1 MHHRLDFLSR
11 QKPAI
16 LSSEAKDSG
25 NLTAYAKMSSMG
37 QDMRSSPWL
46 ATSAFVAV
54 LAGFGTGG
62 FVLSPA
68 VSAAGEPTAIPDA
81 ATMLREV
88 EAHQKQLDKIREN
101 YTFRAVQTTRQL
113 DGSGN
118 TKKIETEEHEVF
130 FVNGHRVEKLVR
142 KDGKDLSPDQA
153 RKEQDRVNK
162 EVLKIS
168 QPGYK
173 SPEEKDDITVARL
186 LQIVAFSR
194 PRRVSLNGRD
204 TIAFD
209 FAGDE
214 HAKTHGRD
222 EDALKK
228 VSGTVWIDEADR
240 EVSRM
245 SATLD
250 ENYHVGFGLLAS
262 VAKGTNLVFDQGLI
276 RNEAW
281 LPTAITLHLQARAF
295 LVAGIRADVDIRF
308 DEYKKFQTDAVQQ
321 PGATATTPPS
331 H

>member
-1 MHHRLDFLSR
+1 MARN
-11 QKPAI
+11 
-16 LSSEAKDSG
+16 EC
-25 NLTAYAKMSSMG
+25 
-37 QDMRSSPWL
+37 
-46 ATSAFVAV
+46 
-54 LAGFGTGG
+54 FGGCVG
-62 FVLSPA
+62 WIQP
-68 VSAAGEPTAIPDA
+68 AIPDA

-88 EAHQKQLDKIREN
+88 EAHQKQLDKMREN
-101 YTFRAVQTTRQL
+101 YTFRAIQTTRQL
-113 DGSGN
+113 DSSGN
-118 TKKIETEEHEVF
+118 TKKVETEEHEVF

-142 KDGKDLSPDQA
+142 KDGKDLTPDQA

-162 EVLKIS
+162 EVVKIS
-168 QPGYK
+168 QPGY
-173 SPEEKDDITVARL
+173 SNPDDKDEITVARL
-186 LQIVAFSR
+186 LQIVSFSR

-209 FAGDE
+209 FAGDQ

-262 VAKGTNLVFDQGLI
+262 VAKGSNVVFDQALI

-295 LVAGIRADVDIRF
+295 LVAGIRANVDIRF
-308 DEYKKFQTDAVQQ
+308 DQYKKFQTDAVEQ
-321 PGATATTPPS
+321 PGATVTAPAT

>member
-1 MHHRLDFLSR
+1 
-11 QKPAI
+11 
-16 LSSEAKDSG
+16 
-25 NLTAYAKMSSMG
+25 MSVVP
-37 QDMRSSPWL
+37 PWL
-46 ATSAFVAV
+46 ITLLVLLSCVAPATLGANE
-54 LAGFGTGG
+54 
-62 FVLSPA
+62 PA
-68 VSAAGEPTAIPDA
+68 ALPDA

-113 DGSGN
+113 DSSGN
-118 TKKIETEEHEVF
+118 TKKVETEEHEVF
-130 FVNGHRVEKLVR
+130 FVNGERVQKLVR
-142 KDGKDLSPDQA
+142 KDGKDLTPDQA

-168 QPGYK
+168 KPGYTN
-173 SPEEKDDITVARL
+173 PDKDEITVSRL

-194 PRRVSLNGRD
+194 PRRVRLNGRD

-209 FAGDE
+209 FAGDP
-214 HAKTHGRD
+214 HAKTHGRG

-228 VSGTVWIDEADR
+228 VSGTIWIDEADR

-245 SATLD
+245 NATLD

-262 VAKGTNLVFDQGLI
+262 VAKGSNVVFDQALI

-281 LPTAITLHLQARAF
+281 LPTAIALHLQARAF
-295 LVAGIRADVDIRF
+295 LVAGFRAEIDIRF
-308 DEYKKFQTDAVQQ
+308 DQYKKFQTDAVQQ
-321 PGATATTPPS
+321 QGATT

>member
-1 MHHRLDFLSR
+1 M
-11 QKPAI
+11 PVVP
-16 LSSEAKDSG
+16 
-25 NLTAYAKMSSMG
+25 
-37 QDMRSSPWL
+37 PWL
-46 ATSAFVAV
+46 TTLLV
-54 LAGFGTGG
+54 LLAC
-62 FVLSPA
+62 LSPA
-68 VSAAGEPTAIPDA
+68 AFGASEPAALPDA

-101 YTFRAVQTTRQL
+101 YTFRSVQTTRQL

-118 TKKIETEEHEVF
+118 TKKVETEEHEVF
-130 FVNGHRVEKLVR
+130 FVNGERVQKLVR
-142 KDGKDLSPDQA
+142 KDGKDLTPDQA

-168 QPGYK
+168 KPGY
-173 SPEEKDDITVARL
+173 SNPDKDEITVSRL
-186 LQIVAFSR
+186 LQIVTFSR
-194 PRRVSLNGRD
+194 PRRVQLNGRD

-209 FAGDE
+209 FAGDP
-214 HAKTHGRD
+214 HAKTHGRG

-228 VSGTVWIDEADR
+228 VSGTIWIDEADR

-262 VAKGTNLVFDQGLI
+262 VAKGSNVVFDQALI

-281 LPTAITLHLQARAF
+281 LPTAIALHLQARAL
-295 LVAGIRADVDIRF
+295 LVAGFRAEIDIRF
-308 DEYKKFQTDAVQQ
+308 DQYQKFQTDAVQQ
-321 PGATATTPPS
+321 PGATT